1 VIVVRAGESGGGR
14 KGGMCE
20 KDQLCVLSA
29 AAAAHPSILRRTY
42 LVALKS
48 EGARRV
54 QGGEACEGMGLG
66 ALRALGGAHLPHAL
80 VHGLGVGV
88 PRTGLD
94 DGLFCF

>member
-1 VIVVRAGESGGGR
+1 
-14 KGGMCE
+14 MCE

-29 AAAAHPSILRRTY
+29 AAAHPFILRRTY
-42 LVALKS
+42 LVALKRV
-48 EGARRV
+48 GARRV
-54 QGGEACEGMGLG
+54 QGGEACKGMGLG